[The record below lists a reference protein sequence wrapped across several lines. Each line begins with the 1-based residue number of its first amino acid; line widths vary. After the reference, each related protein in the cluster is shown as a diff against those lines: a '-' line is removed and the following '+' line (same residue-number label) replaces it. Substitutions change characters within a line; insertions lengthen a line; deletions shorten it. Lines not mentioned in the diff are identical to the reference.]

1 MTTPA
6 TVEHSQGVTQATLR
20 YLRLD
25 PQQVEVRALVA
36 VANRY
41 HLDPLVGEIQLIST
55 RNGPK
60 VYVSR
65 DGMIAIAHRS
75 GQLDGI
81 TVDEA
86 RRNSTN
92 NGWTCYVSVWRKDMS
107 HPFTYGAQCKDTEA
121 QAKAGNGPEMA
132 LARAERRALRR
143 AFAIPSDETFDPED
157 EPQTDAPAL
166 PDTVEQ
172 TAVGPM
178 PEPTQGTSE
187 GSAADD
193 DAKGAALA
201 STPLASSP
209 SEHVVE
215 PIKPPQ
221 LAKLK
226 ARLRAINASPV
237 AASAVLRSMYDAD
250 GLGEL
255 SAAQATDFYAQL
267 TDEHND
273 TYKHLRNSGV
283 VDV

>member
-157 EPQTDAPAL
+157 EPQQTDAPAL
-166 PDTVEQ
+166 PDTVEK

-178 PEPTQGTSE
+178 PATQPQG